1 MENLY
6 CISGLGADE
15 RIFKKLQIDNVNM
28 VHIPWPEYDVYDEMG
43 CYAQKIAAL
52 IPEENPMVLGLSF
65 GGMMTIELTKLMPLK
80 KAIIVSSAKTK
91 AELQPPSWIVKK
103 ALVSQILPSFIY
115 KMTNSVMYNMFGA
128 HTEEEKELLKSILKD
143 SDGYFVR
150 WAMKSILEWQNMTL
164 PQDVTHIH
172 GTADQIIPPD
182 KIEASYWIEG
192 GTHMMVYNRAKE
204 ISEIINKE
212 ISYLL

>member
-15 RIFKKLQIDNVNM
+15 RIFKKLQINNVNL

-65 GGMMTIELTKLMPLK
+65 GGMMAVELTKLMPLK
-80 KAIIVSSAKTK
+80 KVIIVSSAKTK
-91 AELQPPSWIVKK
+91 NELKGPGWAIKK
-103 ALVSQILPSFIY
+103 ALVSQILPSFVY
-115 KMTNSVMYNMFGA
+115 KMTNSVLFNMFGA
-128 HTEEEKELLKSILKD
+128 TTKDEKELLKSILKD

-150 WAMKSILEWQNMTL
+150 WALKSIFHWQNL
-164 PQDVTHIH
+164 VVPQDVTHIH
-172 GTADQIIPPD
+172 GTADKIIPPNFID
-182 KIEASYWIEG
+182 ADYWIEE
-192 GTHMMVYNRAKE
+192 GTHMMIYNRAEE

-212 ISYLL
+212 LSYVI